1 MNQSLSHHLPWLPWG
16 HKGSKQIG
24 IGVVVVIVVIVVVAA
39 ILSLALSAAQIA
51 TCTGFL
57 TAITGVAALIRRPER
72 GDPPQHA

>member
-1 MNQSLSHHLPWLPWG
+1 MSQSLSHHLPWLPWG

-24 IGVVVVIVVIVVVAA
+24 IGGVVVIVVVAA

-57 TAITGVAALIRRPER
+57 TAITGVAALIRSPER